1 MDKSTMPPPL
11 PSSAVTGAIAVERG
25 EDVHQAFMQALP
37 DGFWINDF
45 SGRFLETNEALCQ
58 MLGYTREELLH
69 MNIQDIEASETPGE
83 TAAHIQ
89 EIIRTGS
96 GRFQT
101 RHRRKDG
108 VVMGVEVS
116 ALYTAKLGKRFFV
129 ILRDITER
137 KLMEKALL
145 IQNRISNIFL
155 TVSGDEMFNEALKIV
170 LEELRSPYGV
180 FGYLDQGGNL
190 VVPSM
195 TRHIWDKCQVTDKSL
210 FFPRSTWGDSS
221 WPRAIREKKWNYTNE
236 VSARIPKG
244 HIGISRHISFPI
256 LFQGKVIGLFQVANK
271 GTDYTEEDIRMLE
284 NIAGYVAPILNVE
297 LQRKWAEEELRESE
311 KRFRTTF
318 EQAAVGIA
326 HVGTDGRWLRVN
338 QKLCDIV
345 GYTREELL
353 ARSFQDITHADD
365 IESDLEYV
373 RQLLAATIPT
383 YSMEKRYLHKN
394 GEIVWINLTV
404 ALVRKDSG
412 EPDYFISV
420 IQDISVRKRMEQEI
434 QQLNAELEQRVIQR
448 TAQLQA
454 ANADLENFSYSVSHD
469 LRAPLRAIDGFASIL
484 REDYASRL
492 DEEGLRLFQ
501 VVSDN
506 TRKMAQLIDDILAF
520 SCAGRSELNLTTLD
534 MNALVQQVWQEL
546 EPQRA
551 ERAIELRLPPLPS
564 ARGDHAA
571 VRQVWMNL
579 LANAVKFTRG
589 REPAVIEVGG
599 RHEGEENIYSIRDN
613 GVGFD
618 MAYVAKLFGLF
629 QRLHGMEEFA
639 GTGVGLSI
647 VKRFITK
654 HGGRVWAEGKTG
666 EGATFWF
673 TLPAETIAESGLRN
687 AETTNTVPHS

>member
-25 EDVHQAFMQALP
+25 EEVHQAFMQVLP

-69 MNIQDIEASETPGE
+69 MSIQDIEASETPEE

-96 GRFQT
+96 GRFQA

-108 VVMGVEVS
+108 VVMDVEVS
-116 ALYTAKLGKRFFV
+116 ALCTAKLGNRFFV

-155 TVSGDEMFNEALKIV
+155 AVSGDEMFNEALKIV

-236 VSARIPKG
+236 VSARIPEG

-256 LFQGKVIGLFQVANK
+256 LFQGEVIGLFQVANK
-271 GTDYTEEDIRMLE
+271 GTDYTEEDIRVLE
-284 NIAGYVAPILNVE
+284 SIAGYVAPILNTE

-326 HVGTDGRWLRVN
+326 HVGTEGRWLRVN

-469 LRAPLRAIDGFASIL
+469 LRAPLRAIVGFSGIL
-484 REDYASRL
+484 RESDGERLSADGERSLVRVETGARRMHDLIEGLLHYARSAQVALALGDLDLGALAAEVVEELRALYPAALIRL
-492 DEEGLRLFQ
+492 DE
-501 VVSDN
+501 
-506 TRKMAQLIDDILAF
+506 
-520 SCAGRSELNLTTLD
+520 
-534 MNALVQQVWQEL
+534 
-546 EPQRA
+546 
-551 ERAIELRLPPLPS
+551 LPR
-564 ARGDHAA
+564 ARGDRSSLRA
-571 VRQVWMNL
+571 V
-579 LANAVKFTRG
+579 LANLIGNALKFSAMRAEPLIEIGTTNTGRG
-589 REPAVIEVGG
+589 PAVFV
-599 RHEGEENIYSIRDN
+599 RDN
-613 GVGFD
+613 GAGFD
-618 MAYVAKLFGLF
+618 PQYAGRLFGVF
-629 QRLHGMEEFA
+629 QRLHKESEFP
-639 GTGVGLSI
+639 GTGIGLAFARR
-647 VKRFITK
+647 VVAR
-654 HGGRVWAEGKTG
+654 HGGRIWAESAPDR
-666 EGATFWF
+666 GATFFF
-673 TLPAETIAESGLRN
+673 TLASKPPG
-687 AETTNTVPHS
+687 